1 MPMTQETSE
10 PLSNG
15 HKAAKQDPAG
25 KAERQA
31 AADGKIYFSY
41 AQIHAAV
48 DNIVA
53 PARAVNPDVIIA
65 IGGGGFIPA
74 RMLRTELKI
83 PILAS
88 ALERYDDNTNTRN
101 TTVKKIQWFDETSG
115 IGRNVRGRRV
125 LKNQMS

>member
-53 PARAVNPDVIIA
+53 PARAFNPD
-65 IGGGGFIPA
+65 G
-74 RMLRTELKI
+74 
-83 PILAS
+83 
-88 ALERYDDNTNTRN
+88 TR
-101 TTVKKIQWFDETSG
+101 SSSLPGLLG
-115 IGRNVRGRRV
+115 I
-125 LKNQMS
+125 